1 MGPILAKTWPYLAAL
16 ILAVLIVFV
25 DGHVDNTTIPATLL
39 LIFGLMLGFVAPKG
53 ALGVAPILGL
63 AIFAAHTL
71 GPSLGYKP
79 PYQPSPTVA
88 ATLLAL
94 IPAFLGTYAGVG
106 LNRLCFSS

>member
-1 MGPILAKTWPYLAAL
+1 MGTMLAKTWPYLLALVLAAL
-16 ILAVLIVFV
+16 TVYV

-39 LIFGLMLGFVAPKG
+39 LVFGLMLGFVAPRG
-53 ALGVAPILGL
+53 ALGYAPILGL
-63 AIFAAHTL
+63 AIFTVHTL

-88 ATLLAL
+88 VTLLAL

-106 LNRLCFSS
+106 LNRLCFPS